1 MSEKAV
7 RRTNS
12 VSTAIRSEDGS
23 DGDGGW
29 ELEGEEATVNNNNGE
44 MFAKFVSRIAALETK
59 NSEQE
64 VTIDKLKLL
73 VFHASTLETQLLKE
87 MKETTADLRIRMAA
101 LETENKLHEKQYGI
115 FTFIFFLNLLLL
127 KKNSL

>member
-1 MSEKAV
+1 
-7 RRTNS
+7 

-29 ELEGEEATVNNNNGE
+29 ELEGEEETVNNNNEE
-44 MFAKFVSRIAALETK
+44 MFAKLVSRIAALETK

-73 VFHASTLETQLLKE
+73 VFHASTLETRLRGNLKE

-101 LETENKLHEKQYGI
+101 LETENKLHEEQNGI
-115 FTFIFFLNLLLL
+115 FTFIFF
-127 KKNSL
+127 